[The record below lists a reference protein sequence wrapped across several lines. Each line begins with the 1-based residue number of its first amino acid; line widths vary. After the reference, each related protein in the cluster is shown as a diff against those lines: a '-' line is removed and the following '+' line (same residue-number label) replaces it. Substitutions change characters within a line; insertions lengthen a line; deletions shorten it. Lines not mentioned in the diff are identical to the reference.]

1 MYIIHSR
8 QHHLCLKML
17 LDIGLN
23 VLGVLMFGLVFLPI
37 YLQVFYGCS
46 LLLMHMFLV
55 YRQSFTASLTAVCS
69 LTESYGKHLPS
80 LVAKFCGFFYTWSPL
95 CCVYLSYMHT
105 YINTCIHI
113 YAHINTYMCKKV
125 LEAVMK

>member
-80 LVAKFCGFFYTWSPL
+80 LVAKFFFFIYMVSIVL
-95 CCVYLSYMHT
+95 CLSFIYAYIHKYMHT
-105 YINTCIHI
+105 YICTHKYIH
-113 YAHINTYMCKKV
+113 V
-125 LEAVMK
+125 

>member
-17 LDIGLN
+17 LDMGLN
-23 VLGVLMFGLVFLPI
+23 VLGVLMFGLVFLSI

-80 LVAKFCGFFYTWSPL
+80 VVAKVFLYTISIVL
-95 CCVYLSYMHT
+95 CLSFIYAYIHKYMHT
-105 YINTCIHI
+105 YICTHKYI
-113 YAHINTYMCKKV
+113 YV
-125 LEAVMK
+125 